1 MDRVTQSKGS
11 IPMLRIPNILLTSV
25 EDFIDWSIELA
36 EKHLTQAP
44 RLRELILNSNINNK
58 EYFSIKDDKILIQ
71 YVLLCLAY
79 GQLEPG
85 VYQDPH
91 YKSVIT
97 TKTSIILNHMNL
109 DKKGVTS
116 ITSIE
121 EQVISALTIATGI

>member
-1 MDRVTQSKGS
+1 
-11 IPMLRIPNILLTSV
+11 MLRIPNILLTSV

>member
-1 MDRVTQSKGS
+1 MT
-11 IPMLRIPNILLTSV
+11 MLRIPNILLTSV
-25 EDFIDWSIELA
+25 EDFIDWSVELA
-36 EKHLTQAP
+36 EEHISQAP
-44 RLRELILNSNINNK
+44 RLREVILNSNINNK
-58 EYFSIKDDKILIQ
+58 EFFSIKDDNILIQ

-97 TKTSIILNHMNL
+97 TKISTIFNHMSLEN
-109 DKKGVTS
+109 KGIAF

-121 EQVISALTIATGI
+121 EQVISALTIATDI